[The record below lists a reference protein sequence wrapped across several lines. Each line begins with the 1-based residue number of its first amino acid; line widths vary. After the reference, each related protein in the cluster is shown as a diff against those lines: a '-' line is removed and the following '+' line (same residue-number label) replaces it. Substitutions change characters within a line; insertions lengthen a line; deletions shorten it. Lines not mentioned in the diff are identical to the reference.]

1 MKKNVNVNVN
11 VKNVKLF
18 YVYKNVKSLFM
29 FTFFINNVKR
39 KTLNAVPGFFRT
51 SSGIR
56 IFEK

>member
-11 VKNVKLF
+11 IKNVKLF

-39 KTLNAVPGFFRT
+39 KT
-51 SSGIR
+51 
-56 IFEK
+56 